1 MNNTYMKNKIV
12 FFLAVIVSFFTI
24 NVNAEELNTLYPID
38 SVISIQTKNFSYS
51 GMKFNSGVKDRN
63 GYPVISFGSITN
75 NSKSTKPIPI
85 SIDILMFD
93 SSQKNIGFITYC
105 SEKDLDTDYSGAVIR
120 QNESLPFNLSIVKK
134 YFVKEK
140 SYSDVAYFSV
150 LDDNEYCKVG
160 AYDKYEGLTYEEI
173 KNGITKTEKSPADK
187 INDLIFSLGAGV
199 GFIGVFI
206 FILLFVYI
214 IYGVI
219 LNALYKR
226 MYAEKTVL
234 AYLPFTNVYITI
246 KLAFGSMI
254 AKIYMILYFLSFGLV
269 FLHLEILTAILSLVS
284 GVAFILVIIKLI
296 TGKYD
301 LLYFE
306 PSVNNTNNN
315 VGLNEYNNYSNN
327 VNNNV
332 ITDYT
337 PDTSNSILDLS
348 YSNNTTNSSNI
359 SSNITIGSSNSI
371 GIGDINSNID
381 ANNNYNQNNTFN
393 INSNNGFNQNNF
405 SSNNMNSMFNNKSNE
420 NSSNNMFDSN
430 SANSLNNMFNNKSN
444 ENSSNNMFNSNSTNS
459 LNNMFNNKSNENSNN
474 NMFDSNSINSLNN
487 MFNNKSNENSLN
499 NMFNNKSNENSN
511 NNMFDSNSANSLNNM
526 FNYNSVNNNNFN
538 TNKNTNNNTGSSS
551 SLFNSSSNNNFNMN
565 SNFTSN
571 LTDELYND
579 INKSDDDSDNNM
591 E

>member
-120 QNESLPFNLSIVKK
+120 QKESLPFNLSIVKK

-269 FLHLEILTAILSLVS
+269 FLHLEVLTAILSLVS

-306 PSVNNTNNN
+306 LSVNNTNNN

-381 ANNNYNQNNTFN
+381 ANNNYNQNNNFN

-405 SSNNMNSMFNNKSNE
+405 SSNNMNSMFNY
-420 NSSNNMFDSN
+420 
-430 SANSLNNMFNNKSN
+430 
-444 ENSSNNMFNSNSTNS
+444 
-459 LNNMFNNKSNENSNN
+459 
-474 NMFDSNSINSLNN
+474 
-487 MFNNKSNENSLN
+487 
-499 NMFNNKSNENSN
+499 KSNENSN

-571 LTDELYND
+571 LTDDLYND

>member
-1 MNNTYMKNKIV
+1 MNKICMKNKIV

-24 NVNAEELNTLYPID
+24 NVNAEELNTLYPVD

-51 GMKFNSGVKDRN
+51 EMKFNSGVKDRN

-120 QNESLPFNLSIVKK
+120 QKESLPFNLSIVKK

-173 KNGITKTEKSPADK
+173 KNGIIKTEKSPADK
-187 INDLIFSLGAGV
+187 IDDLVFSLGAGV
-199 GFIGVFI
+199 GFIVVFI

-234 AYLPFTNVYITI
+234 AYLPFTNIYITI

-284 GVAFILVIIKLI
+284 GGAFILVIIKLI

-315 VGLNEYNNYSNN
+315 VGSNEYNNYSNN
-327 VNNNV
+327 VNNNLS
-332 ITDYT
+332 TDYT
-337 PDTSNSILDLS
+337 PDTSNSVLDLS
-348 YSNNTTNSSNI
+348 YSNNTTDSSII

-371 GIGDINSNID
+371 GIGDINSNIN
-381 ANNNYNQNNTFN
+381 ANNNYNQNNSFD

-405 SSNNMNSMFNNKSNE
+405 SSNNMNSMF
-420 NSSNNMFDSN
+420 DSN
-430 SANSLNNMFNNKSN
+430 SANSLNNIFNN
-444 ENSSNNMFNSNSTNS
+444 
-459 LNNMFNNKSNENSNN
+459 
-474 NMFDSNSINSLNN
+474 
-487 MFNNKSNENSLN
+487 
-499 NMFNNKSNENSN
+499 
-511 NNMFDSNSANSLNNM
+511 
-526 FNYNSVNNNNFN
+526 NSVNNDNFN
-538 TNKNTNNNTGSSS
+538 TNKNTNNNSGSSS

-565 SNFTSN
+565 SNFTNN
-571 LTDELYND
+571 LTDDLYND

-591 E
+591 DDGNSDLSNMFR

>member
-1 MNNTYMKNKIV
+1 MNKICMKNKIV

-24 NVNAEELNTLYPID
+24 NVNAEELNTLYPVD

-51 GMKFNSGVKDRN
+51 EMKFNSGVKDRN

-120 QNESLPFNLSIVKK
+120 QKESLPFNLSIVKK

-173 KNGITKTEKSPADK
+173 KNGITKTEKSPADN

-199 GFIGVFI
+199 GFIVVFI

-234 AYLPFTNVYITI
+234 AYLPFTNIYITI

-284 GVAFILVIIKLI
+284 GVAFIFVIIKLI

-315 VGLNEYNNYSNN
+315 VGSNEYNNYSNN

-332 ITDYT
+332 NNNVSTDYT
-337 PDTSNSILDLS
+337 PDTSNSVLDLS
-348 YSNNTTNSSNI
+348 YSNNTTDSSII

-371 GIGDINSNID
+371 GIGDINSNIN
-381 ANNNYNQNNTFN
+381 ANNNYNQNNSFD

-420 NSSNNMFDSN
+420 NNSNNMSDSN
-430 SANSLNNMFNNKSN
+430 FANSLNNIFNN
-444 ENSSNNMFNSNSTNS
+444 
-459 LNNMFNNKSNENSNN
+459 
-474 NMFDSNSINSLNN
+474 
-487 MFNNKSNENSLN
+487 
-499 NMFNNKSNENSN
+499 
-511 NNMFDSNSANSLNNM
+511 
-526 FNYNSVNNNNFN
+526 NSVNNDNFN
-538 TNKNTNNNTGSSS
+538 TNKNTNNNSGSSS

-565 SNFTSN
+565 SNFTNN
-571 LTDELYND
+571 LTDDLYND

-591 E
+591 DDGNSDLSNMFR

>member
-1 MNNTYMKNKIV
+1 MNKTCMKNKIV

-24 NVNAEELNTLYPID
+24 NVNAEELNTLYPVD
-38 SVISIQTKNFSYS
+38 SVISIQTKNFSYKE
-51 GMKFNSGVKDRN
+51 MKFNSGVKDRN

-173 KNGITKTEKSPADK
+173 KNGITKTEKSPADN
-187 INDLIFSLGAGV
+187 INNLVFSLGAGV
-199 GFIGVFI
+199 GFIVVFI

-234 AYLPFTNVYITI
+234 AYLPFTNIYITI

-284 GVAFILVIIKLI
+284 GVAFIFVIIKLI

-315 VGLNEYNNYSNN
+315 VGSNEHNNYSNN

-332 ITDYT
+332 STDYT
-337 PDTSNSILDLS
+337 SDTSNSVLDLS
-348 YSNNTTNSSNI
+348 YSNNTTDSSSII

-371 GIGDINSNID
+371 GIGDINSNIN
-381 ANNNYNQNNTFN
+381 ANNNYNQNNSFDM
-393 INSNNGFNQNNF
+393 NSNNGFNQNNF
-405 SSNNMNSMFNNKSNE
+405 SSNNMNSI
-420 NSSNNMFDSN
+420 FDSN
-430 SANSLNNMFNNKSN
+430 SANSLNNIFNN
-444 ENSSNNMFNSNSTNS
+444 
-459 LNNMFNNKSNENSNN
+459 
-474 NMFDSNSINSLNN
+474 
-487 MFNNKSNENSLN
+487 
-499 NMFNNKSNENSN
+499 
-511 NNMFDSNSANSLNNM
+511 
-526 FNYNSVNNNNFN
+526 NSVNNDNFN
-538 TNKNTNNNTGSSS
+538 TNKNTNNNSGSSS

-571 LTDELYND
+571 LTDDLYND

-591 E
+591 DDGNSDLSNMFR